1 MDVSVLLLLGLL
13 AGALTTLAGM
23 GGGLVLTLALAA
35 LTDPA
40 TALATAAPALLIG
53 NLHRVALYF
62 KQLDRRVGLVA
73 AAAALPG
80 SVIGGLLMSALSE
93 TVLRWLLLGT
103 AAFAV
108 ARRLGLFSFRP
119 GPKLLA
125 PAAFASGAITATT
138 GGGGLLITPL
148 LLSAGLT
155 GETFVVTTSTVAVAM
170 HIGRIGAY
178 GAAGLVTAETLTSS
192 AVLALAIPLGNLLG
206 KRLRTKVAERHT
218 MNLTWLVLLLS
229 VTLTLAGLH

>member
-1 MDVSVLLLLGLL
+1 MDASTLLLLGLL
-13 AGALTTLAGM
+13 AGTLTTLAGM

-53 NLHRVALYF
+53 NFHRVALYF
-62 KQLDRRVGLVA
+62 RHLDRRVGLVA

-80 SVIGGLLMSALSE
+80 SVLGGLLMSALSE
-93 TVLRWLLLGT
+93 AALRWLLVGT

-108 ARRLGLFSFRP
+108 SRRLGLFEFRP
-119 GPKLLA
+119 GPRLLA

-148 LLSAGLT
+148 LLSAGLA
-155 GETFVVTTSTVAVAM
+155 GEAFVVTTSTVAVAM

-178 GAAGLVTAETLTSS
+178 GAAGLVTAETLASS

-206 KRLRTKVAERHT
+206 KRFREHIAERHT
-218 MNLTWLVLLLS
+218 MNLTWAVLLVS
-229 VTLTLAGLH
+229 VGLTVVGLH